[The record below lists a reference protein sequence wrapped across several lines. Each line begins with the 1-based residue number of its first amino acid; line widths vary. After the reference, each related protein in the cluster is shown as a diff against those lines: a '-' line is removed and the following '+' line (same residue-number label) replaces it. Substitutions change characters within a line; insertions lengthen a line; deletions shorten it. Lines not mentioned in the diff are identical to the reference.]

1 MTNANWG
8 FETRQIHAGQEPDSA
23 TGARAVPVYR
33 TTSYVFRDAQHAQNL
48 FALAEIGNIY
58 TRIMNPT
65 QGVLEARLSSLE
77 GGITTAVGLPGALAV
92 SSGQSAELLAILTLA
107 EAGAHIVASPSLY
120 GGTYNLFHYT
130 LPKMGIDVSFVEDP
144 DNLDQWRAAIK
155 PNTKAFYG
163 EVLAN
168 PRNNVLDIEGI
179 AKVAHENGLP
189 LIVDNTVPTPY
200 LIRPIEWGAD
210 IVVHSLTKFIGGHGT
225 SIGGAIIDGGTFD
238 FGKGD

>member
-1 MTNANWG
+1 MTNNLG
-8 FETRQIHAGQEPDSA
+8 FETRQIHAGQEPDPT

-107 EAGAHIVASPSLY
+107 EAGSHIVA
-120 GGTYNLFHYT
+120 
-130 LPKMGIDVSFVEDP
+130 
-144 DNLDQWRAAIK
+144 
-155 PNTKAFYG
+155 
-163 EVLAN
+163 
-168 PRNNVLDIEGI
+168 
-179 AKVAHENGLP
+179 
-189 LIVDNTVPTPY
+189 
-200 LIRPIEWGAD
+200 
-210 IVVHSLTKFIGGHGT
+210 
-225 SIGGAIIDGGTFD
+225 
-238 FGKGD
+238 